1 MADNTTYE
9 QALEIFDSPFFQL
22 LRRAHEVHVQH
33 FDEQT
38 VQISD
43 ILSVRTGGCSE
54 DCAYCAQSARNG
66 GQSARQPMLDIDTVV
81 NAAKKAKERG
91 ASRFCMSTSGRCL
104 SNEDEF
110 EAVCEMI
117 RRVHDLGLETCVT
130 IGLLTEQQA
139 KRLKES
145 GLDYYNHNVDTSPEF
160 YKNIVTTRTIE
171 DRIKTIEIVQA
182 AGINVCAG
190 GIVGLGET
198 KEDRIKMLVLLANLK
213 TPPKC
218 VPINKLVK
226 IPGTRVDDS
235 HPIDDFDFVR
245 MIALARILM
254 PASYVK
260 IAAGR
265 NTLSESTQALCMF
278 AGANAL
284 FSGEKLLTVDNVK
297 EGSDADLFRKLDVR
311 LEKARG

>member
-1 MADNTTYE
+1 MTSNTTFE
-9 QALEIFDSPFFQL
+9 KALEIFNYPFFQL
-22 LRRAHEVHVQH
+22 LRMAHEIHIKN

-54 DCAYCAQSARNG
+54 DCAYCAQSAKNG
-66 GQSARQPMLDIDTVV
+66 VQSARQPMLDLKTVV
-81 NAAKKAKERG
+81 DAARRAKERG

-104 SNEDEF
+104 AKEEEF
-110 EAVCEMI
+110 ENVCEMI
-117 RRVHDLGLETCVT
+117 RQVHELGLETCVT
-130 IGLLTEQQA
+130 IGFLTEEQA

-160 YKNIVTTRTIE
+160 YKKIISTHTLD

-182 AGINVCAG
+182 AGINVCSG

-198 KEDRIKMLVLLANLK
+198 NEDRIKMLVLLSNLK

-226 IPGTRVDDS
+226 IPGTRVDAS
-235 HPIDDFDFVR
+235 KPIDDFDFVR

-254 PASYVK
+254 PKSYVK

-297 EGSDADLFRKLDVR
+297 EGSDVDLFKKLNIKLEQPRK
-311 LEKARG
+311 